1 MLDVLN
7 GRAVVQVPHID
18 AHAAVAAAPP
28 AGRHRS
34 WLFLNTLLP
43 FRLGNPSRRVCN
55 LAVFSF
61 SRRRRSPRRSRTHT
75 LSFGQD
81 KVTEE
86 DTNSLWGEGPAAISH
101 FSLSSEGRLQTTG
114 KGEKKKRL
122 LCRFG
127 GGGTRFSLAIF
138 KRYVI
143 E

>member
-1 MLDVLN
+1 M
-7 GRAVVQVPHID
+7 
-18 AHAAVAAAPP
+18 
-28 AGRHRS
+28 
-34 WLFLNTLLP
+34 
-43 FRLGNPSRRVCN
+43 
-55 LAVFSF
+55 
-61 SRRRRSPRRSRTHT
+61 
-75 LSFGQD
+75 
-81 KVTEE
+81 TEE

-143 E
+143 EWENLAARGAARVVITNILSSSRSVTHTKESALEKPRLGK